1 VKLVLDTNI
10 IVSAF
15 INPNGKPS
23 QVLKMVLN
31 RKAKI
36 YYNTYILCEYETV
49 MLRPKFSSKISTS
62 NINRFIDIIR
72 SIGISYDP
80 IPSKI
85 KLPDES
91 DRIFYDTAKESGSI
105 LVSGNITHFPK
116 ESFILTA
123 ADLLKIVENKSAF

>member
-1 VKLVLDTNI
+1 MKLVLDTNI

-49 MLRPKFSSKISTS
+49 MLRPKFSSKISIS

-72 SIGISYDP
+72 SIGISHDP
-80 IPSKI
+80 VPSKI

-105 LVSGNITHFPK
+105 LVSGNIAHFPK

-123 ADLLKIVENKSAF
+123 NDLLKIIENTPSF